1 MSEGKKKRADSQPGK
16 AESDVRKRRLGPP
29 PDELWL
35 EKNIKSMYREVIEE
49 PIPDELLKILDG
61 VPKRDG

>member
-1 MSEGKKKRADSQPGK
+1 MSERRKKRSDSQPGK
-16 AESDVRKRRLGPP
+16 VEANAGKRRPGPP

-49 PIPDELLKILDG
+49 PIPDELLRILDG